1 MDPRILAVL
10 KYIEQN
16 ITEQIDLEEV
26 SSKIGLSKF
35 YFERLFQAEVGESFY
50 AYFKRVRMHN
60 AACRLKWTNLSI
72 YEIAIGYG
80 YSSNAAFT
88 RAFRAFFGV
97 SPTEYRSNEEAWDP
111 EAFYNSRFEG
121 LSFDDPPKVQIRDIG
136 SYCCMFRRYYGPY
149 ETVQESWR
157 DFVERLPD
165 PLRGS
170 EPGRARFLGRVY
182 DDPRVTPPNE
192 IRYDC
197 CYVFAD
203 AQDARIQLDEVSD
216 CLVTTD
222 PGLYAVVDNNREPRP
237 RPEVYAYVLDKWM
250 PKTNYHYSDV
260 PALEF
265 FTKCPVEANSTW
277 APACTMLVPL
287 E

>member
-1 MDPRILAVL
+1 MDARILATL

-16 ITEQIDLEEV
+16 ITEQIELQEIAERV
-26 SSKIGLSKF
+26 GVSKF
-35 YFERLFQAEVGESFY
+35 YFERLFRAEVGESFY

-60 AACRLKWTNLSI
+60 AACRLKWTSQSI
-72 YEIAIGYG
+72 YEIAINYG

-88 RAFRAFFGV
+88 RAFRTFFGI
-97 SPTEYRSNEEAWDP
+97 SPTEYRSNDKSWDA
-111 EAFYNSRFEG
+111 ETFHKERFGG
-121 LSFDDPPKVQIRDIG
+121 LSFSDPPRIEVRDIG
-136 SYCCMFRRYYGPY
+136 PYRCMLRRYYGPY
-149 ETVQESWR
+149 DTVQDSWR
-157 DFVERLPD
+157 DFIERLPD
-165 PLRGS
+165 ALRSNDQG
-170 EPGRARFLGRVY
+170 GARFLGRVY
-182 DDPRVTPPNE
+182 DDPRVTPPDE

-203 AQDARIQLDEVSD
+203 AQDALMQLDEVKD
-216 CLVTTD
+216 RIVTTD

-250 PKTNYHYSDV
+250 PRTNYQYSDV

-265 FTKCPVEANSTW
+265 FTGSPVEANSTW
-277 APACTMLVPL
+277 APVCTMLVPL